1 LAWEWAFKWLLGTV
15 WAWWNSGK
23 EGVLMAA
30 QPSLSTLLW
39 WSSGYEVLSNLEY
52 HDLFLSLESPR
63 GVIRRGGNKLFSFP
77 EDAGMVNSV
86 CMWKRVA

>member
-1 LAWEWAFKWLLGTV
+1 
-15 WAWWNSGK
+15 
-23 EGVLMAA
+23 MASRYCVGLVELRKGRGPHGCPA
-30 QPSLSTLLW
+30 LPLHSALVEF
-39 WSSGYEVLSNLEY
+39 GYEVLSNLEY